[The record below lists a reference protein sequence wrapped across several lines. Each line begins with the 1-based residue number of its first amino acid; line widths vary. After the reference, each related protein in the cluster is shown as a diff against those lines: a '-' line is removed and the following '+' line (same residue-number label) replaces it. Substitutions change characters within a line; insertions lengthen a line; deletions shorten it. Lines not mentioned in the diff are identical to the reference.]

1 MTDLEL
7 LEKSIATLNN
17 IRLPAGLTKDVGVP
31 IYNVAVDLQE
41 LHDAI
46 KKQVEKNN
54 KENAEDASDE
64 PEVTMQILDE
74 APPEEGE

>member
-31 IYNVAVDLQE
+31 IYNVAMDLQE

-74 APPEEGE
+74 APPEEEE